1 MQAMQ
6 HSFICVIT
14 LDLGWEVE
22 VWLFESVG
30 DLLSDLLLELL
41 PGLLLA
47 QGEANTFKYKLIQY
61 IDINLDNYKIQLL
74 LQLESYNSC
83 CTFHLVKCRLNK
95 SCESSRATNSD

>member
-1 MQAMQ
+1 MQ
-6 HSFICVIT
+6 HSYIYVGDEMEENT

-47 QGEANTFKYKLIQY
+47 QGEANTCKYKL
-61 IDINLDNYKIQLL
+61 
-74 LQLESYNSC
+74 
-83 CTFHLVKCRLNK
+83 R
-95 SCESSRATNSD
+95 

>member
-1 MQAMQ
+1 MQ
-6 HSFICVIT
+6 HSYIYVGDEMEENT

-47 QGEANTFKYKLIQY
+47 QGEANTCKYK
-61 IDINLDNYKIQLL
+61 
-74 LQLESYNSC
+74 
-83 CTFHLVKCRLNK
+83 FR
-95 SCESSRATNSD
+95 

>member
-6 HSFICVIT
+6 HRYIYVGDEMKKNT

-47 QGEANTFKYKLIQY
+47 QGEANTCKYK
-61 IDINLDNYKIQLL
+61 
-74 LQLESYNSC
+74 
-83 CTFHLVKCRLNK
+83 FR
-95 SCESSRATNSD
+95 

>member
-6 HSFICVIT
+6 HSYIYVGDERKKNT

-47 QGEANTFKYKLIQY
+47 QGEANTCKYK
-61 IDINLDNYKIQLL
+61 
-74 LQLESYNSC
+74 
-83 CTFHLVKCRLNK
+83 FR
-95 SCESSRATNSD
+95 